1 MRGCGSPEEPGV
13 GSVDVY
19 LSLGSN
25 LGERRKTIENAL
37 VSLEE
42 RGVSIVRRSS
52 FYETEPTDVAHQPWF
67 LNVVVEATAG
77 LPSYDLLQTCKA
89 VELELGRRPGRR
101 FGPRLLDIDVL
112 LYGRETIAVEDL
124 VVPHPRMHRRR
135 FVLVPLVEI
144 APDLTDP
151 RNGRRF
157 DDILNGLDEGKQ
169 VVRLAS
175 TES

>member
-1 MRGCGSPEEPGV
+1 MRGGGSPEEPAIGLV
-13 GSVDVY
+13 HVY

-25 LGERRKTIENAL
+25 LGERRRTIENAL

-52 FYETEPTDVAHQPWF
+52 LYETEPTDFQHQPWF
-67 LNVVVEATAG
+67 LNLVVEATAS
-77 LPSYDLLQTCKA
+77 LSSWSLLRACKA
-89 VELELGRRPGRR
+89 TESEFGRGPGPR
-101 FGPRLLDIDVL
+101 FGPRVLDIDIL
-112 LYGRETIAVEDL
+112 LYGRETIVEEDL

-151 RNGRRF
+151 RDGRRF
-157 DDILNGLDEGKQ
+157 DDMLNGLDEGKQ

-175 TES
+175 TGF